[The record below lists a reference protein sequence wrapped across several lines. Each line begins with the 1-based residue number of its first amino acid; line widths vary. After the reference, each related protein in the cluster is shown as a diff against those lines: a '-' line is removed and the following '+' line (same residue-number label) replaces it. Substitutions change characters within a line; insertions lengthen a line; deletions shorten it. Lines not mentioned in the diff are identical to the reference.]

1 MRPVQQMKPGT
12 MGMKL
17 LVPNSLVGAIIG
29 KGGEEMKKLKEESSC
44 FVRLSPVRNN
54 IYCSFR

>member
-1 MRPVQQMKPGT
+1 MKV
-12 MGMKL
+12 

-44 FVRLSPVRNN
+44 FIRLSQVIIHAIRNN
-54 IYCSFR
+54 V

>member
-1 MRPVQQMKPGT
+1 MKPGAI
-12 MGMKL
+12 GMKI

-44 FVRLSPVRNN
+44 FIRLSQVSKYLPLTWV
-54 IYCSFR
+54 